1 MSIFMI
7 GLAAL
12 IAAIIFKVDPPSWM
26 KQRMVYTS
34 FFRLSNGSPCPSQQN
49 IRGSRKAN
57 PLEAPG
63 RRRHAQGALQGLV
76 QRVRAMLP

>member
-26 KQRMVYTS
+26 KQRMVFSVFS
-34 FFRLSNGSPCPSQQN
+34 FFNTTHPSQQD

-63 RRRHAQGALQGLV
+63 RRRRGQGALQGLA